1 MTDAEYLFRQ
11 DIREKKSA
19 NRGARA
25 KVSGSKT
32 KYCGLPSD
40 NLTAA
45 QLKRRNSPVYTY
57 NISKCLSFNEF
68 KHLPDDLQRQYLSTL
83 TTTYRVP
90 LKTIA
95 EAMGCAKSS
104 MSRYAEQVGFRAM
117 RGLKAPT
124 PDDKWFDFVK
134 GNLNAEGA
142 PVGEQPQPET
152 DSESSVS
159 DNTSS
164 TVTDDT
170 HTSTP
175 AYPTSGVFVLT
186 CTQAELNSYLRMS
199 IPANTVYEF
208 SIRFKLINEA
218 KSDDR

>member
-57 NISKCLSFNEF
+57 NISKRLSFNEF
-68 KHLPDDLQRQYLSTL
+68 KCLPNDLQHQYLSTL
-83 TTTYRVP
+83 TATYRVP

-95 EAMGCAKSS
+95 EAMGCAKST
-104 MSRYAEQVGFRAM
+104 MSRYAEQVGFHVSYRY
-117 RGLKAPT
+117 KVPT
-124 PDDKWFDFVK
+124 PDDKWFDFVN
-134 GNLNAEGA
+134 GNLTAEGM
-142 PVGEQPQPET
+142 PVGERAQQDK
-152 DSESSVS
+152 DSGLPV
-159 DNTSS
+159 DTAP
-164 TVTDDT
+164 TVED
-170 HTSTP
+170 STP
-175 AYPTSGVFVLT
+175 TYIPVYPTSGEFVLT
-186 CTQAELNSYLRMS
+186 CTQAELNSYLRVS

-208 SIRFKLINEA
+208 NIRFKLINEA

>member
-68 KHLPDDLQRQYLSTL
+68 KRLPDDLQRQYLSTL

-152 DSESSVS
+152 GSVLP
-159 DNTSS
+159 
-164 TVTDDT
+164 VDT
-170 HTSTP
+170 APSVEGSAPTYIP
-175 AYPTSGVFVLT
+175 VYPTSGELVLS
-186 CTQAELNSYLRMS
+186 CTAAELSSYLRMS
-199 IPANTVYEF
+199 LPTGTQYEF

-218 KSDDR
+218 KSDGR